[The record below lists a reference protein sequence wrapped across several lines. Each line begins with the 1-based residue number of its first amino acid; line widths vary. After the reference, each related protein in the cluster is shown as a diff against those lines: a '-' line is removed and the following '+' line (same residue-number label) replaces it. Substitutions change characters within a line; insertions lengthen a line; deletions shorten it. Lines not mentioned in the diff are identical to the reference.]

1 MGIFFADE
9 KGPYTLS
16 DVSVWVKFYMALLL
30 RDNLE
35 KETIGQIL
43 L

>member
-1 MGIFFADE
+1 VGIFFADE

-16 DVSVWVKFYMALLL
+16 DVNVWVKFYMAVLLK
-30 RDNLE
+30 DNLE
-35 KETIGQIL
+35 KEIIGQIL